1 MIILKIG
8 GSIITDKNSIEPK
21 VNYDNLDRISSE
33 IANAF
38 NNKSLDIA
46 DGLIIVHGAGSFGH
60 PPAKKYK
67 IGEPFNKE
75 EYPLKRKGFS
85 EIVLSMKKLDLY
97 VCESL
102 LKHGIPAIPMQT
114 SAVIKASNKRINN
127 FDLEMIKNYLNEGYV
142 PVLYGDIVL
151 DDKLNMSILSGDQI
165 IEYIASFLNPDR
177 VVLGTDVDGVYNKN
191 PKIHKDAKLIEK
203 LSSLDDIT
211 QMESTTNV
219 DVTGGMVGKVK
230 ELLTLADNGVDSEII
245 NANKPEIISK
255 SLQGKIVKGTKISK
269 K

>member
-1 MIILKIG
+1 
-8 GSIITDKNSIEPK
+8 
-21 VNYDNLDRISSE
+21 
-33 IANAF
+33 
-38 NNKSLDIA
+38 
-46 DGLIIVHGAGSFGH
+46 
-60 PPAKKYK
+60 
-67 IGEPFNKE
+67 
-75 EYPLKRKGFS
+75 
-85 EIVLSMKKLDLY
+85 
-97 VCESL
+97 
-102 LKHGIPAIPMQT
+102 
-114 SAVIKASNKRINN
+114 
-127 FDLEMIKNYLNEGYV
+127 MIKNYLNEGYV

-219 DVTGGMVGKVK
+219 DVTGGMIGKVK